1 MVMESTSESTAR
13 EAATLEMSAESAP
26 ATVNS
31 ELFSLVPLVGIYVL
45 ISKLARHSFSYRCS
59 RAQFIHPAFGT
70 VKQRGG
76 ILAASVRFTRI
87 KTLFYVRWEL
97 HSDEMRCRSARR
109 TKRNRRP

>member
-1 MVMESTSESTAR
+1 MESTSASTAR
-13 EAATLEMSAESAP
+13 EAATLEMSADSAS
-26 ATVNS
+26 AS
-31 ELFSLVPLVGIYVL
+31 IISDLFTLVPLVCIYGL
-45 ISKLARHSFSYRCS
+45 ISLLARLSFSYRCS

-76 ILAASVRFTRI
+76 IHAASVRFTRI
-87 KTLFYVRWEL
+87 ITLFNVRWEL